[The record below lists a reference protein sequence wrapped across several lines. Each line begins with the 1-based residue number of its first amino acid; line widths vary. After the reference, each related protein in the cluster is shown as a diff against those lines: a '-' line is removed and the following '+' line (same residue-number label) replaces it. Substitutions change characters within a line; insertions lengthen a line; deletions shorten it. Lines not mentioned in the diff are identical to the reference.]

1 MNVHLLH
8 PDRDFDRHQALPAHA
23 ADLIAD
29 LGLDVVI
36 ATMAGDDTLIEEI
49 ARRVLIPATP
59 VDLETIRFRQAIV
72 QDSRVHPDLI
82 RTWYRLAG
90 DALEA
95 KRKSFFGFSHRLPS
109 SILYGAIELLTSLIR
124 LLEEIRGLAE
134 THADRVTSLGL
145 SSLCRTLTHELNPDY
160 VARMRR
166 HLDDLK
172 FRRGVLIG
180 ARLGPGNES
189 LVESLHE
196 PPRDGPR
203 WLARVFG
210 NGGGLTVRVSDRDE
224 AGARILEDLRNRGI
238 NVAAN
243 AVAQATDHV
252 VSFFERLRAELA
264 FYVGALNLDDALTQ
278 IGAPTCMPI
287 VEPPGT
293 RRLSSRQLYDI
304 ALALTRKQRPVAN
317 DLDADGKQLLVVTG
331 ANQGGKST
339 FLRSVGLAH
348 VMASAGLFAGA
359 DRLHADHHSSYFT
372 HYRREEDADLRHGKF
387 DEELARVSTIA
398 DAIAPQALALFN
410 ESFASTDAREGSE
423 IGTQIVRAL
432 LDADVTV
439 VFVTHLYPFA
449 RGWFDAHRSDVL
461 FLQPERLP
469 DGTRTFRLH
478 EAPPEET
485 SYGEDVYAQVFGSA
499 GRDDDDRVR

>member
-1 MNVHLLH
+1 MNVHLLY

-36 ATMAGDDTLIEEI
+36 AAMAGDDELIGDI
-49 ARRVLIPATP
+49 ARRVLVPAAP
-59 VDLETIRFRQAIV
+59 VELETIRFRQAV
-72 QDSRVHPDLI
+72 LQDALTHPNLL

-124 LLEEIRGLAE
+124 LLEQIRGTAE

-145 SSLCRTLTHELNPDY
+145 SALCRTLAAELNPDY

-172 FRRGVLIG
+172 FRRGVLIR

-189 LVESLHE
+189 IVASLHE

-210 NGGGLTVRVSDRDE
+210 NGGGLTVRVADRDE
-224 AGARILEDLRNRGI
+224 AGARILDDLRNRGI

-243 AVAQATDHV
+243 AIAQATDHV
-252 VSFFERLRAELA
+252 VSFFEHLRAELA
-264 FYVGALNLDDALTQ
+264 FYVGALNLADALAA
-278 IGAPTCMPI
+278 IGAPTCVPI
-287 VEPPGT
+287 VERPGT
-293 RRLSSRQLYDI
+293 HRLSCHQLYDV
-304 ALALTRKQRPVAN
+304 ALALTRRQRPVAN
-317 DLDADGKQLLVVTG
+317 DLDADGTRLIVVTG

-359 DRLHADHHSSYFT
+359 DSLQADHHSGYFT
-372 HYRREEDADLRHGKF
+372 HYRREEDAGLRRGKF
-387 DEELARVSTIA
+387 DEELARMSTLA
-398 DAIAPQALALFN
+398 DALAPGALVLFN

-432 LDADVTV
+432 LDAGVTV

-449 RGWFDAHRSDVL
+449 RGWFDAHRPDVR

-469 DGTRTFRLH
+469 DGARTFRLH

-485 SYGEDVYAQVFGSA
+485 SYGEDVYAQVFGNT
-499 GRDDDDRVR
+499 

>member
-36 ATMAGDDTLIEEI
+36 ATMAGEDALVDEI
-49 ARRVLIPATP
+49 ARRALVPAAP
-59 VDLETIRFRQAIV
+59 VDLETIRFRQAIL
-72 QDSRVHPDLI
+72 QDARAHPDLL

-124 LLEEIRGLAE
+124 LLEDVRGLAE
-134 THADRVTSLGL
+134 AHDGRVTSLGL
-145 SSLCRTLTHELNPDY
+145 SSLCRTLVTELNPDY

-172 FRRGVLIG
+172 FRRGVLIS
-180 ARLGPGNES
+180 ARLGTGNES
-189 LVESLHE
+189 IVESLHE
-196 PPRDGPR
+196 PPHDGPR

-210 NGGGLTVRVSDRDE
+210 NGGGLTVRVADRDE
-224 AGARILEDLRNRGI
+224 AGARILDDLRNRGI

-243 AVAQATDHV
+243 AIAQATDHV
-252 VSFFERLRAELA
+252 VSFFEHLRAELA
-264 FYVGALNLDDALTQ
+264 FYVGALNLADALAAM
-278 IGAPTCMPI
+278 GAPTCVPV
-287 VEPPGT
+287 VEPPGAH
-293 RRLSSRQLYDI
+293 RLSCRQLYDV
-304 ALALTRKQRPVAN
+304 ALALTRKQRPVTN
-317 DLDADGKQLLVVTG
+317 DLDADGTRLIVVTG

-348 VMASAGLFAGA
+348 AMASAGLFAGA
-359 DRLHADHHSSYFT
+359 DSVHADHHSGYFT
-372 HYRREEDADLRHGKF
+372 HYRREEDTGLRHGKF

-398 DAIAPQALALFN
+398 DAIAPHALALFN

-423 IGTQIVRAL
+423 IGTQIVRAF

-449 RGWFDAHRSDVL
+449 RGWFDAHRSDVR
-461 FLQPERLP
+461 FLQPERLA

-485 SYGEDVYAQVFGSA
+485 SYGEDVYAEIFGST
-499 GRDDDDRVR
+499 GLGTHERVR